1 MIGAIVGDIIGSV
14 FEISGY
20 KSKDFVL
27 FKSSSQITDDSI
39 LTLAVANSLME
50 CNGNWDRLS
59 GEIVEEFRY
68 FGNKYPASYGLGF
81 QSWLRSKNPLPYNSF
96 GNGAAMRVS
105 PVAYF
110 AQDLKEVR
118 LLSGMV
124 TEVTHNHPEGLKGA
138 EATAVSVYL
147 ALKGAGKEEIEEYI
161 SQNYYSLAFTT
172 EEIRE
177 SYGFDETC
185 QGTVPQAIRAFLDGQ
200 NFEDCIRN
208 DISLGGDA
216 DTLGAITGGIAGAF
230 YGVPDFMQREA
241 LCRMPL
247 ELAEVYRRFVRLRLD
262 ESLKRPEENF

>member
-14 FEISGY
+14 FETSGY
-20 KSKDFVL
+20 KEKDFVL

-50 CNGNWDRLS
+50 CNGDWDRLS
-59 GEIVEEFRY
+59 AEVVEEFRY
-68 FGNKYPASYGLGF
+68 FGNKYPAGYGLGF
-81 QSWLRSKNPLPYNSF
+81 NCWLRSKNPTPYNSF

-110 AQDLKEVR
+110 AKDPEEVK
-118 LLSGMV
+118 LLSRLV
-124 TEVTHNHPEGLKGA
+124 TRVTHNHPEGLKGA
-138 EATAVSVYL
+138 EATAVCVYL
-147 ALKGAGKEEIEEYI
+147 ALHGAGKEEIEERV

-172 EEIRE
+172 DEIRE
-177 SYGFDETC
+177 SYCFDETC

-230 YGVPDFMQREA
+230 YGVPDFMRREA
-241 LCRMPL
+241 LRRLPP
-247 ELAEVYRRFVRLRLD
+247 ELAEVYRRFARLML
-262 ESLKRPEENF
+262 ENC